1 MLFDSTIWTTSVL
14 WYFPHN
20 SYQQWLLSVK
30 KQDHGEHSS
39 LISTL
44 KDSYLIG
51 LTSSAW
57 RSIHSYLK
65 SSKLFWWIH
74 LWNTAIQKSN
84 WPHHVPLY
92 TVSSTRTFP
101 KLKCQ
106 YSLFSHIEKIIWM
119 PCTQYFFDFGCIKYT
134 I

>member
-1 MLFDSTIWTTSVL
+1 MLFDSTISTTSVL

-51 LTSSAW
+51 LTSSA
-57 RSIHSYLK
+57 
-65 SSKLFWWIH
+65 
-74 LWNTAIQKSN
+74 
-84 WPHHVPLY
+84 
-92 TVSSTRTFP
+92 
-101 KLKCQ
+101 
-106 YSLFSHIEKIIWM
+106 
-119 PCTQYFFDFGCIKYT
+119 
-134 I
+134 